1 MKKKNVIRYAREFAS
16 IAATYG
22 LDLLS
27 SLLISLV
34 LPVFV
39 SVDCYANVKTYLMY
53 VVYVSLV
60 NFGFNDGMYIKYGKY
75 DYNELP
81 YGEFKRYLFH
91 ISIVEVPFIVLMAAA
106 GVIFPNMFGR
116 EMAIVLAINI
126 FFVNTNGFF
135 NFINQF
141 TKRFSLNLKN
151 NSISKV
157 IQFVILFILI
167 INGTD
172 NWVLYVSAMTLCTAI
187 NCMLNTWRNLNILK
201 APIMPY
207 GSAKNNIVD
216 CYKAG
221 ISVMVGYYAVQLI
234 TTASQLSIRYTASTE
249 IFAYYS
255 FAFSIMNFI
264 NVFVNSTS
272 TCLYPNVKR
281 LGEDRRQDAFEIVA
295 VAGIFLTSICFLFVP
310 LINYLIILLI
320 PKYTD
325 STIYIRILFP
335 IVLTNGISK
344 AVAANIYKIYRI
356 EDQYMR
362 RTVVTATA
370 AIILVLL
377 VVVLTSNSYILAGVA
392 VLNTFINMVVMLQG
406 IRKYLHHGGLRF
418 IVGYALVVLISYY
431 IAMVI
436 DIDFLNYLL
445 FVIVIV
451 VAGCIGLIRERRMLI
466 KGD

>member
-1 MKKKNVIRYAREFAS
+1 MKNIITRYLKEFAS

-27 SLLISLV
+27 SLLISLI

-39 SVDCYANVKTYLMY
+39 SIDCYANIKTYLMY

-75 DYNELP
+75 DYNQLP
-81 YGEFKRYLFH
+81 YGEFKRYLYH
-91 ISIVEVPFIVLMAAA
+91 ISVVELPFIILLIFA
-106 GVIFPNMFGR
+106 GTIFPNIIGTK
-116 EMAIVLAINI
+116 MAVILSVNI
-126 FFVNTNGFF
+126 LFVNTNGFF

-151 NSISKV
+151 SIVSKI
-157 IQFVILFILI
+157 IQFVIILILI
-167 INGTD
+167 IKGID
-172 NWVLYVSAMTLCTAI
+172 NWILYVLTMTICTAI
-187 NCMLNTWRNLNILK
+187 NCMLNMWRNLNILR
-201 APIMPY
+201 APIKPY
-207 GSAKNNIVD
+207 IQAKNNIFD

-234 TTASQLSIRYTASTE
+234 TTASQFSIRYTASTE

-281 LGEDRRQDAFEIVA
+281 LGETRRQDAFEIVA
-295 VAGIFLTSICFLFVP
+295 VAGIFLTSICFLFIP
-310 LINYLIILLI
+310 LIDYLITILI
-320 PKYTD
+320 PKYADATK
-325 STIYIRILFP
+325 YIRILFP

-344 AVAANIYKIYRI
+344 AVASNIYKVYRLEI
-356 EDQYMR
+356 QYMR
-362 RTVVTATA
+362 RTVVTAVF
-370 AIILVLL
+370 AIILVALA
-377 VVVLTSNSYILAGVA
+377 VVLTSNSYILACIA
-392 VLNTFINMVVMLQG
+392 VLNTFVNMIIMLHG
-406 IRKYLHHGGLRF
+406 IRRYLHQTGLKL
-418 IVGYALVVLISYY
+418 IVVYSLVILITYY
-431 IAMVI
+431 IALVI
-436 DIDFLNYLL
+436 YENLFSYLM
-445 FVIVIV
+445 FFIVIVIL
-451 VAGCIGLIRERRMLI
+451 GCIGLIRERRLLI